1 MHAPDLPED
10 GPSPATNA
18 VPYESYFASGH
29 YDRRYPRPNPNV
41 LRLILRGLPPAAHVI
56 DYGCGS
62 GRYLFALRER
72 VAVAAGYD
80 ICTAALATVPRKG
93 EPYRPRRPAARPRPR
108 RARPR
113 PAPRAA
119 RPRGRVLCLFG
130 VLSHIEGVEAR
141 GAALRRM
148 AGLLRPGSGRLILS
162 VPNRRRRFLAEQR
175 AQPPRAARSATCAG
189 FATCPSDVLQALRH
203 RGPAGR
209 VGRGR
214 PAVETLAAE
223 SVVPEALVANSPILR
238 GFDRLA
244 APCCR
249 PPSATASSRWRG
261 RRREGARDAARRAR
275 APGSACARHRS
286 GARPPTRAAAWS
298 TSSSAGG

>member
-1 MHAPDLPED
+1 MHAPDLRED

-80 ICTAALATVPRKG
+80 ICTAALARFREKASRIDPG
-93 EPYRPRRPAARPRPR
+93 ARPHVLGPD
-108 RARPR
+108 AHDLDQHLALHG
-113 PAPRAA
+113 PADA
-119 RPRGRVLCLFG
+119 VLCLFG

-175 AQPPRAARSATCAG
+175 AQPPEREIRYVRRLRDMSLEMSYKLFDIEGLRAELAAAG
-189 FATCPSDVLQALRH
+189 LS
-203 RGPAGR
+203 
-209 VGRGR
+209 
-214 PAVETLAAE
+214 VETLAAE

-244 APCCR
+244 APWLPASLGYGIVAVAR
-249 PPSATASSRWRG
+249 PASRG
-261 RRREGARDAARRAR
+261 RA
-275 APGSACARHRS
+275 
-286 GARPPTRAAAWS
+286 
-298 TSSSAGG
+298 